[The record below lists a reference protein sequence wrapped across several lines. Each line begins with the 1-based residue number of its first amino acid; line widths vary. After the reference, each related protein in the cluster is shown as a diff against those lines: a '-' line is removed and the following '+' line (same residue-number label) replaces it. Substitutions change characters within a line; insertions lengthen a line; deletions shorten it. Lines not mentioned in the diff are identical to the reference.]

1 MVISAKVD
9 MSIRKLPGQTL
20 KGTVSGNASGSHGA
34 RVSEQGLADLQNRVV
49 GGAVESAVGSMGNEL
64 ASLSK

>member
-1 MVISAKVD
+1 

-20 KGTVSGNASGSHGA
+20 KGTVSGNASGSGGTRA
-34 RVSEQGLADLQNRVV
+34 SDQGIHDLQNRVV
-49 GGAVESAVGSMGNEL
+49 GGAVESAMGSMGNEL